1 MVYNLP
7 FEVERAC
14 RCSFLVRLNDGQLAY
29 ISNAN
34 MLMLAN
40 HPETPF
46 QVMMRMDPKTHIE
59 RPWIVVA
66 RTEWTLGF
74 KKPMFCPDE
83 RRF

>member
-1 MVYNLP
+1 
-7 FEVERAC
+7 
-14 RCSFLVRLNDGQLAY
+14 
-29 ISNAN
+29 
-34 MLMLAN
+34 MLAN

-59 RPWIVVA
+59 HRWIVVA

-74 KKPMFCPDE
+74 KKPMFCLDE